1 MKWIKQMNNKLKI
14 GMLLL
19 IVALVVVPGATAVS
33 SYVTP
38 LNTLYGPGLSCGTC
52 HSDPAGGGPRNAY
65 GTAFSTAMRGGL
77 TVTQA
82 LTSIGA
88 PPGVITPTPT
98 ATPIPTPTPIP
109 VLTTIKVSPSTAS
122 LTVNGTQTFTA
133 KAYDQMGNIFS
144 VIFAWMNSNPTVGTF
159 DTTTGKF
166 TALSAGTTTIT
177 ATNGT
182 ITGSAI
188 VTVGALPA
196 GHNRTHEREDHSDSR
211 EHRGTT
217 GRHEKD

>member
-1 MKWIKQMNNKLKI
+1 MKNQLKI

-19 IVALVVVPGATAVS
+19 IAALVVVPGATAVS

-52 HSDPAGGGPRNAY
+52 HVNPAGGGSRNAY
-65 GTAFSTAMRGGL
+65 GTAFSTAMSGGL

-88 PPGVITPTPT
+88 PPGVPTPT
-98 ATPIPTPTPIP
+98 GTPIPTPTPIP

-144 VIFAWMNSNPTVGTF
+144 AIFAWVNSNQTVGTF
-159 DTTTGKF
+159 NPTTGMF
-166 TALSAGTTTIT
+166 TALSAGTTTVT
-177 ATNGT
+177 ATSGT
-182 ITGSAI
+182 IKGSAI
-188 VTVGALPA
+188 VTVGAQTV
-196 GHNRTHEREDHSDSR
+196 GHNGTHEQEGHSYTHHTYTH
-211 EHRGTT
+211 EHRGKI
-217 GRHEKD
+217 GRNEKD